1 MEGVAVL
8 RLTTFGSVGLRR
20 LDGGAPT
27 PDDRALPRRG
37 LAVLALLASAE
48 TGVSRDSLVAYL
60 WPESDDERARS
71 ALRQTLF
78 ALRRDLGAPE
88 LFLGGADLA
97 LNPAAITSDVREFE
111 STRSA
116 GDLERAAELYAGP
129 FLEGFHLS
137 GAPEFERWAD
147 RQRSEYAARAAEAIE
162 TLARRAGTRGDHP
175 AAAASWRRLV
185 AMDPLDARVVLES
198 MQANAAASNVAAAL
212 RQAGAHEE
220 LLRNELGA
228 APDPRVVELA
238 ARLRSGNS
246 AASASPTTP
255 SGAVERERFRDRLTR
270 ELVGRYEVEDAPE
283 PGREGSVRL
292 YPARDLRHDRRV
304 TLKVL
309 HPALASQL
317 DIERFL
323 REIRLTGRLL
333 HPHILPLL
341 DSGEVAG
348 RPWLAVPSPDGE
360 TLRARLAREGSL
372 PLDEAVR
379 LALELADALGHAHA
393 HGVLHRGVSPENVLL
408 VGASP
413 APHALLTN
421 LGVARALDSAAGA
434 SLTETGMLIG
444 SAAYMSPE
452 QAESSAADARSDV
465 YALGAVLFEM
475 VTGEPLFSGPTSQA
489 IMAKRAGTPAP
500 DPERLIGVP
509 AGLAS
514 VLCRALARSPGD
526 RYETM
531 AEFAEALRRSLAP
544 AARRAPEPARL
555 ARRVPRATAAA
566 LTARRTA

>member
-48 TGVSRDSLVAYL
+48 AGVSRDSLVAYL
-60 WPESDDERARS
+60 WPESDDERARN

-88 LFLGGADLA
+88 LVLGGADLA

-111 STRSA
+111 TARSA
-116 GDLERAAELYAGP
+116 GELERAAELYAGP

-147 RQRSEYAARAAEAIE
+147 RQRSAYAARAAEAIE
-162 TLARRAGTRGDHP
+162 SLARRAGTRGDHP

-198 MQANAAASNVAAAL
+198 MRANAAAGNVAAAL
-212 RQAGAHEE
+212 RQAAAHEE

-246 AASASPTTP
+246 AAPASPTTP
-255 SGAVERERFRDRLTR
+255 PGAVERERFHDRLTR
-270 ELVGRYEVEDAPE
+270 ELAGRYEVEDAPE
-283 PGREGSVRL
+283 PGPEGGVRL

-360 TLRARLAREGSL
+360 TLRARLARNGAL

-408 VGASP
+408 AGAGP

-434 SLTETGMLIG
+434 SLTETGMLVG

-475 VTGEPLFSGPTSQA
+475 VTGEPLFSGPTPQA

-500 DPERLIGVP
+500 GPERLRGMP

-526 RYETM
+526 RYGTM
-531 AEFAEALRRSLAP
+531 ADLREALRGSLAP
-544 AARRAPEPARL
+544 AGAGQPSRPGWRDLFRGLRRRL
-555 ARRVPRATAAA
+555 
-566 LTARRTA
+566 

>member
-212 RQAGAHEE
+212 RQAAAHEE

-255 SGAVERERFRDRLTR
+255 SGAVERERFRDRLSR
-270 ELVGRYEVEDAPE
+270 ELAGRYEVEDAPE

-413 APHALLTN
+413 PPHALLTN

-526 RYETM
+526 RYGTM
-531 AEFAEALRRSLAP
+531 TEFAEALRGSLAP
-544 AARRAPEPARL
+544 AGAGHPSRPGWRDVFRALRRRL
-555 ARRVPRATAAA
+555 
-566 LTARRTA
+566 